1 MPGASADHRASS
13 SPERLD
19 VEVISDPTVA
29 AVALEP
35 TRARILAA
43 LREPGSATS
52 VAAVLDET
60 RQRVNHHLRTLEAH
74 GLVRQIGERP
84 RRGLTER
91 IVVASAEHY
100 VLAPDLVASEPVQPD
115 AVDRLSSSYLLA
127 LAVRLVREVA
137 QLRRGAARA
146 HRPLAT
152 LAIDTE
158 VRFASAADRASFTRE
173 ITDAVAAV
181 AARYHDESAPD
192 GRWHRVVVAA
202 HPRPIIPSTEE
213 TSP

>member
-1 MPGASADHRASS
+1 MPRTRTADTDDA
-13 SPERLD
+13 ERVD
-19 VEVISDPTVA
+19 VAVIDDPVVA

-43 LREPGSATS
+43 LDEPGSATS
-52 VAAVLDET
+52 VAAALGET
-60 RQRVNHHLRTLEAH
+60 RQRVNHHLRALEAH

-91 IVVASAEHY
+91 IVVASANHY
-100 VLAPDLVASEPVQPD
+100 VLSPDLVASEPVQPD

-127 LAVRLVREVA
+127 LAVRLVRELT
-137 QLRRGAARA
+137 QLRLGAARS

-152 LAIDTE
+152 LAIDAD
-158 VRFASAADRASFTRE
+158 VRFATAADRASFTRD
-173 ITDAVAAV
+173 ITDAVAAIS
-181 AARYHDESAPD
+181 ARYHDESAPD

-202 HPRPIIPSTEE
+202 HPRPTTPSTEE
-213 TSP
+213 TTR